1 MIRMQTDLKTSQ
13 MRTCICE
20 WNLIYIH
27 VHFFFYRWAIERLAE
42 QKYRETH
49 NKDPRCI
56 FIKHW
61 NSKGTSFPEMEECQ
75 LKHMYLHVYMC
86 YNSTCTLIIQMY
98 AQLKEYTCLYCHIY
112 ILLKKTGLQFLIRWR
127 KWKISLLVW
136 TNMHIK
142 KNGMCWYYK
151 TIIF

>member
-61 NSKGTSFPEMEECQ
+61 NSKGTSFPEMEKCQ
-75 LKHMYLHVYMC
+75 LKHMYLHVNMY
-86 YNSTCTLIIQMY
+86 YVSNCTLIIQNVCTT
-98 AQLKEYTCLYCHIY
+98 KGIYTCLFCHIY
-112 ILLKKTGLQFLIRWR
+112 TFKENCT
-127 KWKISLLVW
+127 
-136 TNMHIK
+136 
-142 KNGMCWYYK
+142 
-151 TIIF
+151 TIFD

>member
-1 MIRMQTDLKTSQ
+1 MIKMQTDLKTSQ

-20 WNLIYIH
+20 WNLIYTCRL
-27 VHFFFYRWAIERLAE
+27 FFYRWAIERLAE

-49 NKDPRCI
+49 NKDPRCM

-112 ILLKKTGLQFLIRWR
+112 TFKENWTTIFDKMKKMKNQFVGL
-127 KWKISLLVW
+127 
-136 TNMHIK
+136 N
-142 KNGMCWYYK
+142 
-151 TIIF
+151 